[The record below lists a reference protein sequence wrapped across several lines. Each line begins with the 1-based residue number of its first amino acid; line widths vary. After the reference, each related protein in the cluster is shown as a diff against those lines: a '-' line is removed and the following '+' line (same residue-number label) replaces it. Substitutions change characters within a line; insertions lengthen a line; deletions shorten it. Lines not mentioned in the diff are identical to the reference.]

1 MRPKKVVYL
10 IEANEDQWG
19 MLSFVLRAHA
29 YRVVANTEE
38 YYPDLILIGW
48 PSLAGEKSVELKKA
62 YPTVPMLLVCDQKT
76 TMGEAQ
82 TCFAD
87 SILIGAKPTELLE
100 RVKILSARKRGP
112 RKAAVR
118 AASAPQPAMAV

>member
-1 MRPKKVVYL
+1 
-10 IEANEDQWG
+10 

-29 YRVVANTEE
+29 YRVVANTVE

-48 PSLAGEKSVELKKA
+48 PSLTAEKCAEVKDL
-62 YPTVPMLLVCDQKT
+62 YPHVPILLVCNEKA
-76 TMGEAQ
+76 TMGEVQA
-82 TCFAD
+82 CFAD
-87 SILIGAKPTELLE
+87 SNMFGASAAELLE